1 VIRSSAPQRYLDAQK
16 ADEHRVAIQLMRH
29 TLMHTGSLRFLHDE
43 KTETGY
49 TWRIHFGD
57 TFPTSIGHYTLTAE
71 DPQYQGVLRAA
82 VNAKVVGVKAL
93 NVQLTAFAA
102 DILRVAKAY
111 TATLDRDPTLQSKC
125 EGAYPN
131 IRVQQLKTP

>member
-1 VIRSSAPQRYLDAQK
+1 
-16 ADEHRVAIQLMRH
+16 
-29 TLMHTGSLRFLHDE
+29 MHTGSLRFLYDD

-57 TFPTSIGHYTLTAE
+57 TFPTSIAHHTLTAE

-82 VNAKVVGVKAL
+82 LYRKVVGVKAL

-102 DILRVAKAY
+102 DILRVAEDY
-111 TATLDRDPTLQSKC
+111 TATMTKDPMLQSNVKGSSPIS
-125 EGAYPN
+125 ESSS
-131 IRVQQLKTP
+131 